1 MRDPLDEALGLP
13 PMERPD
19 PEIVVPERET
29 SDVDYEFARES
40 AYRLI
45 AKGEMMLD
53 ELGDIARI
61 SQHPRAFE
69 TYSNLFKSV
78 LDANRE
84 LLGLK
89 KTHRDISGQRGGGGD
104 GAVTNVTNQ
113 TLVMTSEEVL
123 RLLKK
128 KEE

>member
-13 PMERPD
+13 PMERPE
-19 PEIVVPERET
+19 PEVIVPERET
-29 SDVDYEFARES
+29 SDVDYEFTRES

-69 TYSNLFKSV
+69 VYSNLFKSV
-78 LDANRE
+78 MDANKD

-89 KTHRDISGQRGGGGD
+89 KTQKDISGQRGSGEGGPQT
-104 GAVTNVTNQ
+104 VNN
-113 TLVMTSEEVL
+113 TLVATSDEIL
-123 RLLKK
+123 RLIKGK
-128 KEE
+128 I

>member
-13 PMERPD
+13 PMERPE

-61 SQHPRAFE
+61 SQHSRAFE
-69 TYSNLFKSV
+69 VYGNLFRSV
-78 LDANRE
+78 MDANKE

-89 KTHRDISGQRGGGGD
+89 KTQKDISGQRGSGEGGGPS
-104 GAVTNVTNQ
+104 TINN
-113 TLVMTSEEVL
+113 TLVATSDEIL
-123 RLLKK
+123 RMLKSK
-128 KEE
+128 ME